1 MLWKGGRGERWKPC
15 SFRTSLGAE
24 AGSTRD
30 GRPLVEEEEEEEEEE
45 EDEDGIFVLFDM
57 HGEANINNKD
67 N

>member
-1 MLWKGGRGERWKPC
+1 MPC

-30 GRPLVEEEEEEEEEE
+30 GRPLVEEEDEEEDEEEEEEE
-45 EDEDGIFVLFDM
+45 EDEEEDDIFVWFHM
-57 HGEANINNKD
+57 HGEANINNRD